1 MKVKM
6 YLPATAGDKIY
17 ALLEEEHNLYYNSNS
32 VYVGKETATAEEAG
46 LRVTKP
52 NVFRWLTSAGNH
64 LEVVE
69 NDDSTVVEYSGRR
82 HALLESGLSC
92 ILLVLQE
99 ECKDFEY
106 IDTQRPDLKPWET
119 AS

>member
-6 YLPATAGDKIY
+6 ILPAVAGDKIY
-17 ALLEEEHNLYYNSNS
+17 ALLKEEHDLYYASNS
-32 VYVGKETATAEEAG
+32 VYVDREEAG
-46 LRVTKP
+46 LRVTKT
-52 NVFRWLTSAGNH
+52 NVFRWLTSAGNR

-69 NDDSTVVEYSGRR
+69 NDDSTTVEYSGRR